1 MIYSDIYML
10 IPRECTVEW
19 VYHGSLIDYY
29 FAELLSWNKL
39 KYTSNYI
46 QFIGG
51 WNIIKEFIIF
61 CARILLSVY
70 TPLTLNYVL

>member
-10 IPRECTVEW
+10 IPRKCTVEW

-29 FAELLSWNKL
+29 LAELLSWNKL

-51 WNIIKEFIIF
+51 
-61 CARILLSVY
+61 
-70 TPLTLNYVL
+70 